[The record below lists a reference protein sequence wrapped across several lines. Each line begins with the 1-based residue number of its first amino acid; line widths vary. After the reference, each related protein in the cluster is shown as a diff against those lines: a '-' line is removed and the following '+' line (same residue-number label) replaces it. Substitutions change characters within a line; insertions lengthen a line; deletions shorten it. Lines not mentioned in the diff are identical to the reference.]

1 MLSRRS
7 FQDLCFLLLAAFLF
21 FFSILFS
28 ANAASDVVSV
38 NGAGATFPYPLY
50 SKWFS
55 EYRKVDPTVEINYQS
70 IGSGGGVRQLLENT
84 IDFGA
89 SDSPMKDEQLAKAGI
104 PIYHFPTVLGAVV
117 LTYNLP
123 GITAPI
129 RLTPE
134 LVADLFLGKIFYWN
148 DAKIAAVNPGVVL
161 PDVPVMIVHRS
172 DGSGTT
178 AVYTDYLAKIS
189 PEWKTRVGAGTAV
202 KWPIGLGGKGNEG
215 VTGFVKNSPGAL
227 GYVELLY
234 AEKNRLQVALLQNA
248 EGEFVKPEARTI
260 SAAAAGAMKEM
271 PKDFRISITN
281 AKGKESY
288 PISSFT
294 YLLVY
299 RKMAAL
305 KGEKIRSFL
314 RWAVRDGQK
323 MATALYYA
331 PLPETLVP
339 KIEARIREL
348 DTGRPPET
356 PKPL

>member
-1 MLSRRS
+1 MEFRPLSRTRA
-7 FQDLCFLLLAAFLF
+7 DFLLVAIALLLMAIAPF
-21 FFSILFS
+21 FS
-28 ANAASDVVSV
+28 ANAAVVSV

-55 EYRKVDPTVEINYQS
+55 EYRKVDPGVEINYQS
-70 IGSGGGVRQLLENT
+70 IGSGGGIRQLLENT

-89 SDSPMKDEQLAKAGI
+89 SDSPMKDDQLAKAKTR
-104 PIYHFPTVLGAVV
+104 IYHFPTVMGAVV

-123 GITAPI
+123 NFTAEV

-148 DAKIAAVNPGVVL
+148 DPKIAAVNPGVAL

-178 AVYTDYLAKIS
+178 AVFTDYLSKVS
-189 PEWKTRVGAGTAV
+189 PAWKEKVGTGTAV

-234 AEKNRLQVALLQNA
+234 AETNHLQVALLQNA
-248 EGEFVKPEARTI
+248 DGNFVKP
-260 SAAAAGAMKEM
+260 SAASITEAADGALATM
-271 PKDFRISITN
+271 PKDFRTSITN
-281 AKGKESY
+281 AKGKGAY
-288 PISSFT
+288 PIAAFT

-299 RKMAAL
+299 EKMPAA
-305 KGEKIRSFL
+305 KGAKVKGFL
-314 RWAVRDGQK
+314 DWALGDGQK
-323 MATALYYA
+323 LASGMFYA
-331 PLPETLVP
+331 PLPESLVV
-339 KIEARIREL
+339 KVRTQLKEL
-348 DTGRPPET
+348 R
-356 PKPL
+356 